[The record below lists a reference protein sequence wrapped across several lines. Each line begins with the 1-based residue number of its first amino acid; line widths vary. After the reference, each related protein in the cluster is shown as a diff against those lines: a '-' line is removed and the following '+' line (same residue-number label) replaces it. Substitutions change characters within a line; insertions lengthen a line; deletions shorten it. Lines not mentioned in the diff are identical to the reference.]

1 MCQRHN
7 FVNKPI
13 HKIEIDMDMWEE
25 YENQGD
31 MAISLGPTCWNWKI
45 SSLYSINVAILFL
58 LIFATYIKGFQ

>member
-31 MAISLGPTCWNWKI
+31 MAIMLKLNMLKLKDFFSL
-45 SSLYSINVAILFL
+45 LH
-58 LIFATYIKGFQ
+58 